1 MKAMLQPFLLLLAR
15 TTDHELARQLQFLR
29 LENEMLRR
37 RLPGRISVTAGERRL
52 LIKFGKPLGKAL
64 KDLLS
69 IVSPRTFARWLAR
82 PPKNTRPSRPRPR
95 GRPRT
100 EKGLRALVIRLAE
113 ENAWGY
119 TRIFGE
125 LRKLRVKGISRST
138 VANILRQE
146 GFDPGPKRGRGT
158 WHAFIRRHTDTLWAC
173 DFFAK
178 NIWTVSGLVPCFVL
192 FFIHL
197 GSRRVHVAGLTTN
210 PDAAWMRARAHE
222 VRRFFAAQTHPPRY
236 LIRDHD
242 SKFTQEFDQILEGGG
257 TKVLKVGP
265 FAPNLNAHAER
276 FVLTVQSECLDHFM
290 VFGEA
295 HLRHILTE
303 FLEHYHEERPHQG
316 RDNVPLTASAAT
328 PDAPVPSPRQV
339 ACRKR
344 LGGLLRHYYRRAG

>member
-1 MKAMLQPFLLLLAR
+1 MKAILQPFLLLLAK

-29 LENEMLRR
+29 VENEMLRR
-37 RLPGRISVTAGERRL
+37 RLPRRISVTAGERRL

-64 KDLLS
+64 QELLS

-82 PPKNTRPSRPRPR
+82 PTKNTRPSRSRPR

-158 WHAFIRRHTDTLWAC
+158 WHDFLRRHKDTLWAC

-178 NIWTVSGLVPCFVL
+178 NICTLSGLVPCFVL
-192 FFIHL
+192 FFIHR

-210 PDAAWMRARAHE
+210 PDAAWMRAC
-222 VRRFFAAQTHPPRY
+222 P
-236 LIRDHD
+236 
-242 SKFTQEFDQILEGGG
+242 
-257 TKVLKVGP
+257 
-265 FAPNLNAHAER
+265 
-276 FVLTVQSECLDHFM
+276 
-290 VFGEA
+290 
-295 HLRHILTE
+295 
-303 FLEHYHEERPHQG
+303 
-316 RDNVPLTASAAT
+316 
-328 PDAPVPSPRQV
+328 
-339 ACRKR
+339 
-344 LGGLLRHYYRRAG
+344 